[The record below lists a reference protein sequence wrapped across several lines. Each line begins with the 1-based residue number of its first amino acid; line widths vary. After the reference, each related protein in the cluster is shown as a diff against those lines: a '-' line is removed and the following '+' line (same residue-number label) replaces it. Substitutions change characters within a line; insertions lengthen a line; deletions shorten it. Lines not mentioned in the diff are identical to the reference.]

1 MGCTRY
7 GIFHPSFILGFCC
20 KPILL
25 GQILTR
31 LKLDWQGNPGGD
43 WKRSFRIMVY
53 ILIGYSILDLLLS
66 PSNIKEEQESPM
78 FNFVSL
84 VFSFFMIYVVMKARR
99 TIRERDQ
106 IPEEQCIGFEDLAC
120 AACCNCCTISQM
132 ARQTANY
139 DEEEGHF
146 FTPDGLP
153 PPLAPVITV

>member
-1 MGCTRY
+1 MRKH
-7 GIFHPSFILGFCC
+7 ISRNI
-20 KPILL
+20 I
-25 GQILTR
+25 
-31 LKLDWQGNPGGD
+31 
-43 WKRSFRIMVY
+43 Y

-78 FNFVSL
+78 INFVSL